1 MWRSAHQSSQR
12 LFPDVH
18 VGIDA
23 VSLQS
28 VQRCIHSLEPNEVDF
43 HRLHVL
49 PPDQRAISRTGIEGI
64 ALRLQLGR
72 RPVNLNVRLLHVG
85 KEVVQSDS
93 RFAVTLL
100 SGFCQLNGL
109 VELLVAQ
116 QITNTRNGFAIL
128 GEFFVKLG
136 DFSQRLQSFFS
147 FEQVGQFPFRVE
159 CCPSSPLLLVKVE
172 IALQHLPQLFFLDG
186 PEIVVFVGV
195 DERFGE
201 HTEQIVA
208 VDRLTVA
215 PHGKECGVVLS
226 LGPAEQRRLLHRFE
240 QQVVRFSH
248 VGCVVSSPGVACFLC
263 IQASQGVE
271 PQGAFHRPLFFGQ
284 FCLDELA
291 HHRTTVRRNLLLHH
305 LFGEEG
311 AEQLGSIARTNGL
324 LANEAQGLY
333 GRLGLIFFGGRIDLL
348 PPLGEILCRHQLY
361 QTRGTE

>member
-1 MWRSAHQSSQR
+1 M
-12 LFPDVH
+12 
-18 VGIDA
+18 
-23 VSLQS
+23 
-28 VQRCIHSLEPNEVDF
+28 
-43 HRLHVL
+43 
-49 PPDQRAISRTGIEGI
+49 
-64 ALRLQLGR
+64 
-72 RPVNLNVRLLHVG
+72 
-85 KEVVQSDS
+85 QSDS

-116 QITNTRNGFAIL
+116 QSTNTRNGFAIL

-136 DFSQRLQSFFS
+136 DFSQKLQSFFS

-226 LGPAEQRRLLHRFE
+226 LGLAE
-240 QQVVRFSH
+240 
-248 VGCVVSSPGVACFLC
+248 
-263 IQASQGVE
+263 
-271 PQGAFHRPLFFGQ
+271 
-284 FCLDELA
+284 
-291 HHRTTVRRNLLLHH
+291 
-305 LFGEEG
+305 
-311 AEQLGSIARTNGL
+311 
-324 LANEAQGLY
+324 
-333 GRLGLIFFGGRIDLL
+333 
-348 PPLGEILCRHQLY
+348 
-361 QTRGTE
+361 

>member
-1 MWRSAHQSSQR
+1 MQ
-12 LFPDVH
+12 F
-18 VGIDA
+18 G
-23 VSLQS
+23 
-28 VQRCIHSLEPNEVDF
+28 
-43 HRLHVL
+43 
-49 PPDQRAISRTGIEGI
+49 
-64 ALRLQLGR
+64 
-72 RPVNLNVRLLHVG
+72 
-85 KEVVQSDS
+85 S
-93 RFAVTLL
+93 RFAVTLFT
-100 SGFCQLNGL
+100 GFCQLHGL

-136 DFSQRLQSFFS
+136 DFSQKLQLFFS

-159 CCPSSPLLLVKVE
+159 CSLASPLLSVKVE
-172 IALQHLPQLFFLDG
+172 IALQHLPQFFFLDG
-186 PEIVVFVGV
+186 PIIVVLVGI

-208 VDRLTVA
+208 VDRFTVA
-215 PHGKECGVVLS
+215 AHDEKCGVVLS
-226 LGPAEQRRLLHRFE
+226 SSPAEQRRLLHRFE

-311 AEQLGSIARTNGL
+311 AEQLGSIARANGL
-324 LANEAQGLY
+324 LTNEAQGLY